1 MLWLF
6 AANKDVYI
14 RLFKFVII
22 TLHYIT

>member
-14 RLFKFVII
+14 MRHASHKSL
-22 TLHYIT
+22 